1 MLIQDAAN
9 YSAPELLRNGQSVE
23 IRLLRPEDE
32 AEMLYAVEQ
41 SSADSLHRRFFSVRR
56 HFGEQE
62 IRSFMHVN
70 FIDHVALVAV
80 AVEDGRPSIVG
91 GARYVVC
98 APGKAE
104 LAFMVPD
111 RCQGKGLGPI
121 LLRHLI
127 SIGRRAGL
135 RELIAEVLPEN
146 RPMLK
151 VLEKCGLKLSIK
163 REGRVVSASLSLS
176 EAAQ

>member
-1 MLIQDAAN
+1 MLIRDAAN

-23 IRLLRPEDE
+23 IRSLRPEDE
-32 AEMLYAVEQ
+32 AEMLDAVEQ

-62 IRSFMHVN
+62 IRSFMHVD

-80 AVEDGRPSIVG
+80 AVEEGRPSIVG

-104 LAFMVPD
+104 LAFMVLD

-121 LLRHLI
+121 LLRHLV

-176 EAAQ
+176 EDAQ